1 MLALIQ
7 PMFLEETF
15 GGVTL
20 LVADFLSNIMRLT
33 TPTAPY
39 NDDIMRRFFRLMVG
53 TFQDLDNNVGSTFGK
68 KLEVLGGMATFI
80 TYCIM
85 FDLECDDLI
94 L

>member
-7 PMFLEETF
+7 PKFLEENC

-20 LVADFLSNIMRLT
+20 PVAPCLNNIMRLT
-33 TPTAPY
+33 IPTTPY
-39 NDDIMRRFFRLMVG
+39 NDDIMRKVSRLMVG
-53 TFQDLDNNVGSTFGK
+53 TFQDLDNSAGSTFGK
-68 KLEVLGGMATFI
+68 KLKVVGGMSKFK

-85 FDLECDDLI
+85 FDLEYDGLI